1 MIKNIALSAMITLTA
16 FSSLSCVRNSNVVF
30 EPDADVAT
38 TVVEENAAP
47 APENGDVSV
56 ETTAVES
63 DEFSLE
69 SRYKVS
75 ETLDLFDGKTLDGW
89 TDASGGAPKGWIV
102 EDGILR
108 LVDPENGNDIITDQP
123 FDSYVFTFE
132 WRFGRGCNSGVKY
145 KIEKPNEN
153 GWVGLEYQIQ
163 DDANVE
169 DGKIDDRRIAS
180 LFDVFPA
187 TPSSKA
193 DDYPPPTTAEPAGNF
208 RRGKIVVAGS
218 HVEHWLDE
226 ERVLSFEIG
235 SSEWDV
241 AKKESKFKN
250 QRRFGLVESSP
261 ILLQCH
267 GYPVDFRNL
276 KLRKLSP
283 ISDQ

>member
-1 MIKNIALSAMITLTA
+1 MIKNMALSAMLTLTA
-16 FSSLSCVRNSNVVF
+16 FSSLSCVRNSNIVL

-38 TVVEENAAP
+38 AVVEENAAS
-47 APENGDVSV
+47 AFETGDIPV
-56 ETTAVES
+56 EPTAVKS
-63 DEFSLE
+63 DEFSLK

-75 ETLDLFDGKTLDGW
+75 ETLNLFDGKTLDGW

-102 EDGILR
+102 EDGTLR
-108 LVDPENGNDIITDQP
+108 LVDPENGNDIITNQS
-123 FDSYVFTFE
+123 FDSYVLTFE

-145 KIEKPNEN
+145 KVEKPNEN

-187 TPSSKA
+187 APSNKA
-193 DDYPPPTTAEPAGNF
+193 GDYPPPTTAEPAGSF
-208 RRGKIVVAGS
+208 RSGKIIVAGA
-218 HVEHWLDE
+218 HVEHWLDN

-250 QRRFGLVESSP
+250 QRHFGLVESSP

-267 GYPVDFRNL
+267 GYPIDFRNL
-276 KLRKLSP
+276 KLQKLGLV
-283 ISDQ
+283 SDK